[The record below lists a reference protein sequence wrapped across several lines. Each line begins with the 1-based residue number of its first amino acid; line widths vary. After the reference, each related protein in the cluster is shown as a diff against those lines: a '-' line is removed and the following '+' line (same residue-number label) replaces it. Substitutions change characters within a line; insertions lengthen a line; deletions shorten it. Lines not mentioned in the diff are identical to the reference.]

1 MNRALAFLYGVI
13 CYGVFF
19 LTFLYLIGFVS
30 NLVVPRSIDVGLAT
44 DPGLA
49 LLINIGLLALFGV
62 QHSVMARPAFKR
74 RWTRIVPQQIERSTY
89 VLIAS
94 AVLVLLFW
102 QWRPMTATVWSVQSP
117 VGQAILWTVFGAG
130 FLLVLL
136 STFMINHFD
145 LFGLRQVWLHAR
157 QQPYSHVG
165 FTVRYL
171 YRFVRHPLYLGF
183 LLAFWAIPEMTVGHL
198 VFALGM
204 TTYIFIGVRY
214 EERDLM
220 HFLGEDYARYR
231 EAVPMIVPGFPKTH
245 QSTENFADTR

>member
-30 NLVVPRSIDVGLAT
+30 NLVVPRSIDVGPAT

-62 QHSVMARPAFKR
+62 QHSVMARPGFKR
-74 RWTRIVPQQIERSTY
+74 RWTRIVPRPIERSTY

-94 AVLVLLFW
+94 AVLIFLFW
-102 QWRPMTATVWSVQSP
+102 QWRPMTTTVWSVESP
-117 VGQAILWTVFGAG
+117 AGQAILWTIFGAG
-130 FLLVLL
+130 FFLVLL
-136 STFMINHFD
+136 TTFMINHFD
-145 LFGLRQVWLHAR
+145 LFGLRQVWLHMR
-157 QQPYSHVG
+157 QKPYSQVG

-183 LLAFWAIPEMTVGHL
+183 LLAFWATPRMTVGHL

-204 TTYIFIGVRY
+204 TAYILIAVRY

-220 HFLGEDYARYR
+220 QFLGEDYARYR
-231 EAVPMIVPGFPKTH
+231 ETVPMIIPGVKRH
-245 QSTENFADTR
+245 RAAEGAADTQ